1 MPRLVLIDSE
11 LHYEHMLALVL
22 IPILVVAAFLVYA
35 AGVDS
40 RIDDVAR
47 RRGFHGH

>member
-1 MPRLVLIDSE
+1 MLGLIFI
-11 LHYEHMLALVL
+11 AL
-22 IPILVVAAFLVYA
+22 IAAFFVLAYV

-47 RRGFHGH
+47 RRRYHG